1 MLESCKSEG
10 SVSLPSL
17 YSNCLTRAE
26 EKYVYFL
33 GYWAFTVGHNRSG
46 SGVFEVFPCLGEGAV
61 LGDRSVWHSKPLGF
75 HRSTA
80 ALETPAGLG
89 CLCYRN
95 SGHVHFPLTATARI
109 FSSHFFPIPT
119 WLVFLLP
126 GMISTHTSQVQ
137 LSAVGL
143 IFVPR
148 LPIIA
153 AVTQLGLG
161 ACLPLSPLIS
171 SLLYFLN
178 IYDLWTSHSHSF
190 PLSDNSYSALL
201 CHSCLPGR
209 C

>member
-46 SGVFEVFPCLGEGAV
+46 GGVFGVFPCLGEGAV
-61 LGDRSVWHSKPLGF
+61 LGDRSIWHSKPLGF
-75 HRSTA
+75 HKSTA

-95 SGHVHFPLTATARI
+95 SGHVHFPLTATAHI

-119 WLVFLLP
+119 WLVFFCSLGWFLLTHLRCSCKLWDSFLCP
-126 GMISTHTSQVQ
+126 GSPVLQQ
-137 LSAVGL
+137 WLSLGW
-143 IFVPR
+143 VPVC
-148 LPIIA
+148 P
-153 AVTQLGLG
+153 
-161 ACLPLSPLIS
+161 
-171 SLLYFLN
+171 
-178 IYDLWTSHSHSF
+178 
-190 PLSDNSYSALL
+190 SAL
-201 CHSCLPGR
+201 
-209 C
+209 

>member
-119 WLVFLLP
+119 WLVFFAPWDDFYSHVSGAAVSCGTPFCAQAPQYCSSDSAWAGCLSAPQPFNLFPALLSEYLWSPNLPQPLLP
-126 GMISTHTSQVQ
+126 LV
-137 LSAVGL
+137 
-143 IFVPR
+143 R
-148 LPIIA
+148 
-153 AVTQLGLG
+153 
-161 ACLPLSPLIS
+161 
-171 SLLYFLN
+171 
-178 IYDLWTSHSHSF
+178 
-190 PLSDNSYSALL
+190 
-201 CHSCLPGR
+201 
-209 C
+209 